1 MQWYAKDMVHGILH
15 RAGVAVVLIAT
26 LLVPYGRCQSPSRA
40 AAHECCKN
48 NSVPA
53 ASVKASCCTVR
64 SELPAIVVE
73 RAVVSPIAVDMP
85 AAFVAAAA
93 PAITFEVRAT
103 GVAVRHSSPPGKSVL
118 RI

>member
-1 MQWYAKDMVHGILH
+1 MHDKARSGQRGMAPWRDAHHRRALSMQWYAKDMVHGILH

-73 RAVVSPIAVDMP
+73 R
-85 AAFVAAAA
+85 
-93 PAITFEVRAT
+93 
-103 GVAVRHSSPPGKSVL
+103 
-118 RI
+118 